1 MDAYAAMV
9 PEVDTSWP
17 GAGIGFA
24 ASVDQVRKL
33 TFPVVFGQVSL
44 QPWQLAGFSGAEEWW
59 NWCRQDRAIAGE
71 VAHAVSD
78 LHDLT
83 NGFNEVE
90 QKNPAAVTLWRM
102 ARSNLEDVAN
112 TLPTTFSH
120 DSVIQPICMVAEL
133 SMKAALVWDGVDPD
147 SFRKG
152 KDGHNLSS
160 LARRMANARQHRDD
174 LRVQAVV
181 DALPPYVES
190 RYKPAGLKRLQVVKL
205 ALGVQFI
212 AASSLR
218 RIASDDLALPRDLH
232 RELFAPFAPSDHAEY
247 AGSYRGT
254 SGTVLVDRRI
264 SAQSQL
270 EPGRDYEFCPP
281 GEVAPRMATL
291 LKNSRDLL
299 ETPTQ
304 TVSKG

>member
-1 MDAYAAMV
+1 MTSWTLDGLRRLDLKYAEEGIHIHQRPFRAATEILGPSFVIGAGENPEAKRIMDAYAAMM
-9 PEVDTSWP
+9 PEVDTNWP

-33 TFPVVFGQVSL
+33 IFPVVFGQVSL
-44 QPWQLAGFSGAEEWW
+44 QHWQLAGFASAEEWW
-59 NWCRQDRAIAGE
+59 AWCRQNRAIAGN
-71 VAHAVSD
+71 VALSAAD
-78 LHDLT
+78 LHDFT
-83 NGFNEVE
+83 NGLSEIE
-90 QKNPAAVTLWRM
+90 HAIPTATTLWRM
-102 ARSNLEDVAN
+102 ARSNIEDVAN

-133 SMKAALVWDGVDPD
+133 SMKASLVYDGVEPD

-160 LARRMANARQHRDD
+160 IALRMAEARPHRDD
-174 LRVQAVV
+174 ARVQAIA

-218 RIASDDLALPRDLH
+218 RLTGADLALQMENDEWPGPRQS
-232 RELFAPFAPSDHAEY
+232 FA
-247 AGSYRGT
+247 
-254 SGTVLVDRRI
+254 I
-264 SAQSQL
+264 
-270 EPGRDYEFCPP
+270 
-281 GEVAPRMATL
+281 
-291 LKNSRDLL
+291 
-299 ETPTQ
+299 
-304 TVSKG
+304 

>member
-1 MDAYAAMV
+1 MTPWTLDDLRRLDLKYAEQGTHVHQRPFRAAMELLGSNFVIGAGGNPEAKRIMDAYAAMV
-9 PEVDTSWP
+9 PEVNASWP

-33 TFPVVFGQVSL
+33 TFPVVFGHVSI
-44 QPWQLAGFSGAEEWW
+44 QPWQVAGFSSIEEWW
-59 NWCRQDRAIAGE
+59 AWCRQDQAIAGA
-71 VAHAVSD
+71 VAFAVAD
-78 LHDLT
+78 LHDFT
-83 NGFNEVE
+83 NGMNEVE
-90 QKNPAAVTLWRM
+90 QENPAATTLWHM

-133 SMKAALVWDGVDPD
+133 SMKAALVRGGADPD

-160 LARRMANARQHRDD
+160 LARRMADGRPHRDD
-174 LRVQAVV
+174 QRIQAIVG
-181 DALPPYVES
+181 ALPPYVES

-218 RIASDDLALPRDLH
+218 RMASADLAFQMETDEWPGPRQ
-232 RELFAPFAPSDHAEY
+232 PF
-247 AGSYRGT
+247 
-254 SGTVLVDRRI
+254 LI
-264 SAQSQL
+264 
-270 EPGRDYEFCPP
+270 
-281 GEVAPRMATL
+281 
-291 LKNSRDLL
+291 
-299 ETPTQ
+299 
-304 TVSKG
+304 

>member
-9 PEVDTSWP
+9 PEVDASWP

-44 QPWQLAGFSGAEEWW
+44 QPWQIAGFSSIEEWW
-59 NWCRQDRAIAGE
+59 TWCRQDQAIAGE
-71 VAHAVSD
+71 VALAVAD
-78 LHDLT
+78 LHDFT
-83 NGFNEVE
+83 NGLNEIE
-90 QKNPAAVTLWRM
+90 QENPAATTLWRM

-133 SMKAALVWDGVDPD
+133 SMKAALVRDGADPD

-160 LARRMANARQHRDD
+160 LARRLADGRPHRDD
-174 LRVQAVV
+174 QRLQAVV
-181 DALPPYVES
+181 GALPPYVES
-190 RYKPAGLKRLQVVKL
+190 RYKPAGLKRLQAVKL

-218 RIASDDLALPRDLH
+218 RMAGADLALQMETDEWPGPRQ
-232 RELFAPFAPSDHAEY
+232 PF
-247 AGSYRGT
+247 
-254 SGTVLVDRRI
+254 VI
-264 SAQSQL
+264 
-270 EPGRDYEFCPP
+270 
-281 GEVAPRMATL
+281 
-291 LKNSRDLL
+291 
-299 ETPTQ
+299 
-304 TVSKG
+304 